1 MAKSHSMIKVCVTG
15 GAGFI
20 GSWLV
25 KKLLHKGYIVHATL
39 RNLDDETKVSL
50 LRNLP
55 GAETRLKLFDA
66 DIYNPDSFEETI
78 QGCEYV
84 FHVATPLQHNVQ
96 SSLYKDTSEAAVAG
110 VKSIVQSCIKS
121 GMVKRLIYTASVLSA
136 SAMKEDGTGF
146 KDVIN
151 EDCWT
156 PLDFS
161 FSYYDEVTMG
171 YVSSKTLSE
180 KEVLKINETEKGG
193 LEVVTLVC
201 GLVVGD
207 TILSYVSG
215 SQEASLSQLTSNAF
229 SYNHLRLLQEIL
241 GSVPL
246 IHVDDV
252 CEAHI
257 FCIEKPSMTGR
268 FLCANVFPTVQ
279 QIGKYY
285 QDNYPEI
292 GVEEKF
298 IEGQEMGVQG
308 GSTKLTDIGFE
319 YKYDLKKMLDE
330 NVACAR
336 RLGRLK

>member
-1 MAKSHSMIKVCVTG
+1 MIKVCVTG

-39 RNLDDETKVSL
+39 RNLDDKTKVSL
-50 LRNLP
+50 LRSLP

-84 FHVATPLQHNVQ
+84 FHVATPLQHNAQ

-121 GMVKRLIYTASVLSA
+121 GTVKRLIYTASVLSA
-136 SAMKEDGTGF
+136 SAVKEDGTGF

-161 FSYYDEVTMG
+161 FSYYDKGTTG

-180 KEVLKINETEKGG
+180 KEVLKINETDKGG
-193 LEVVTLVC
+193 LEV
-201 GLVVGD
+201 
-207 TILSYVSG
+207 
-215 SQEASLSQLTSNAF
+215 
-229 SYNHLRLLQEIL
+229 
-241 GSVPL
+241 
-246 IHVDDV
+246 
-252 CEAHI
+252 
-257 FCIEKPSMTGR
+257 
-268 FLCANVFPTVQ
+268 
-279 QIGKYY
+279 IGKYY

-292 GVEEKF
+292 RVEEKF

-319 YKYDLKKMLDE
+319 YKYNLKKMLDE

-336 RLGRLK
+336 RLGLLK